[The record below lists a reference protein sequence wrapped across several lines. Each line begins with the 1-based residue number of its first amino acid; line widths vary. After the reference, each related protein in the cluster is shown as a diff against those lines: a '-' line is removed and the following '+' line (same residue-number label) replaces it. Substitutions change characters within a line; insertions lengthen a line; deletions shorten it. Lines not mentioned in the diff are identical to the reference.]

1 MFFRLDGFGRISPF
15 QYLFAKCVVDGLSR
29 IVNDDQ
35 MQDCLN
41 RVIVAV
47 LRLPHFL
54 NQVVEN
60 RQILL
65 IIMQFHRAAA
75 VNEDLLGKDQS
86 GNQDKKYD

>member
-1 MFFRLDGFGRISPF
+1 
-15 QYLFAKCVVDGLSR
+15 
-29 IVNDDQ
+29 

-60 RQILL
+60 WQILL

-75 VNEDLLGKDQS
+75 VNEDLLVKT
-86 GNQDKKYD
+86 NPEIRIRNTIKKFLTKCGI